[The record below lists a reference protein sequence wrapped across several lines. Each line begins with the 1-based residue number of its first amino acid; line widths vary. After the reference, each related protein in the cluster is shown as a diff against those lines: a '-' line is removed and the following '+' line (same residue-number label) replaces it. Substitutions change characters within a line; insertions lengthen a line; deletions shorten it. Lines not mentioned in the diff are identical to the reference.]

1 MADYEEFSEDWYR
14 DKKKNAQLALKEATG
29 YYEAITGLSRK
40 QRRDEIKDIDDLI
53 NKLKAQTDAQGKI
66 TKQAQELIDIYE
78 KQKRAAKSMY
88 EVVGRI
94 GQEVSVTFQDFKNF
108 LTTSAAQYNYA
119 QKIAKEYLSVTKNIG
134 ASAGRSEML
143 TRNFKDALPTVEQLG
158 GSMDDLKDMME
169 TIAEE
174 SGRAKILDVDDV
186 INIEK
191 IARGVNLSAAET
203 AKMAETFDLMGP
215 STDMMA
221 ENLENVFK
229 ESQKLGL
236 NANKVVKMVSSN
248 IKTMQAY
255 SFKNGVKGM
264 TEMAKQAVRM
274 RLEVSDVLQ
283 MSDKFYQ
290 PEAAIEAAANLQ
302 MLGGDIA
309 KAFGDP
315 FETMYLARN
324 KPEELAKR
332 VGEMTENMMQFNAET
347 GEYEMPAEVRMQLK
361 ATGEQLGIN
370 TEKMVE
376 MARQTSKIKDIKMKF
391 TSVGDDAAKE
401 NLASL
406 ATWSKDQNKFV
417 IKHKVDGKDVDLGLD
432 EISDGMAEEIMK
444 ANENEGKSDS
454 DLFKNIAINTQT
466 MSEQLISL
474 KEASMAT
481 IAGTTDLYEITAEN
495 MKESLITPMKEGMDT
510 AIADFKAGFDP
521 KKLFQTKEWD
531 ETQQRFRT
539 KLDETAEDL
548 AEWID
553 KVTGGGGGG
562 AGNSGGANNNNN
574 GANNTNSANQ
584 TPTPTP
590 DMVSLP
596 GSNGRVMTGSF
607 GSLALDDRDLVVA
620 GDPNKL
626 LGGGNNSGTPSRME
640 FGNLN
645 VSGRIEIVSPN
656 GSAMNLDMSTIKPQI
671 EKMIINHMNGTF
683 RDGGVPSSKQA
694 TDYMA

>member
-1 MADYEEFSEDWYR
+1 M
-14 DKKKNAQLALKEATG
+14 NT
-29 YYEAITGLSRK
+29 
-40 QRRDEIKDIDDLI
+40 
-53 NKLKAQTDAQGKI
+53 
-66 TKQAQELIDIYE
+66 
-78 KQKRAAKSMY
+78 
-88 EVVGRI
+88 
-94 GQEVSVTFQDFKNF
+94 
-108 LTTSAAQYNYA
+108 A
-119 QKIAKEYLSVTKNIG
+119 QKIAKEYLSVTRNIG

-370 TEKMVE
+370 TEKMIE
-376 MARQTSKIKDIKMKF
+376 MARQTSKIKDVKMKF
-391 TSVGDDAAKE
+391 TSIGDEDTRE

-406 ATWSKDQNKFV
+406 AKYSEERGEFV
-417 IKHKVDGKDVDLGLD
+417 IKHDGKELGLD

-521 KKLFQTKEWD
+521 KKLFQTEEWN

-553 KVTGGGGGG
+553 KVTGGAGG
-562 AGNSGGANNNNN
+562 AGNSGSPNNNNN
-574 GANNTNSANQ
+574 GANNTGSANQ

-656 GSAMNLDMSTIKPQI
+656 GSAMNLDMATIKPQI